1 MEAEGAAAVVVE
13 EAEEVGGEGEEG
25 VAGVLILP
33 RPASCMDPATRDWPR
48 EQV

>member
-13 EAEEVGGEGEEG
+13 EAEEVGEEG
-25 VAGVLILP
+25 AAGVLIPP
-33 RPASCMDPATRDWPR
+33 RPASCMDQATRGWPR